1 VPQSTVTHYPVSTAF
16 LTVVVLSLSSLS
28 SLLGYSNLFSP
39 LCLLDPR
46 LILSLPL
53 PFESRLFSYSF
64 LLFRLFLSPGP
75 DHQHTRYFLREYLD
89 IEIMVQNHV
98 SAIYDVRSC
107 WVSMDKAHSFFCD
120 QIWSLVPR
128 VYVNRPTPNNAGII
142 FAEDVDWLGEA
153 KLIEGLCFV
162 RIEEYQNSSKH
173 AEEKDNSREGS
184 EEDGREECREI
195 CREHHRE
202 HHPCIQ

>member
-1 VPQSTVTHYPVSTAF
+1 VQYT
-16 LTVVVLSLSSLS
+16 
-28 SLLGYSNLFSP
+28 
-39 LCLLDPR
+39 
-46 LILSLPL
+46 
-53 PFESRLFSYSF
+53 
-64 LLFRLFLSPGP
+64 FRLFLSPGP

-98 SAIYDVRSC
+98 SAIYDVRYVAKLSSVISGPWSRARKAKLYLTTNRFFLAIIGSNGSSRSC

-162 RIEEYQNSSKH
+162 RIEEYQNSSRH